1 MFAIEWQLSPNKP
14 FLGHPINVLLYAL
27 TGFLLYKLARKW
39 FPDKHSFLLFSIC
52 ILFMVHPLHT
62 EVIANIKSRDEILG
76 LLFAILSL
84 SAFHNFA
91 TKKNI
96 LQLLLGTFCFFLA
109 MLSKEST
116 VTLAAAIPLS
126 LFFFTKPDD
135 NKKYVFTVIAL
146 VIAVILY
153 FILRNIAIGGLV
165 TFQEVSV
172 LNNSL
177 VGTDNKLDQFA
188 TAIVLVGYY
197 IMLFFF
203 PHPLSF
209 DYSLNTIP
217 IATFSDVRFLISMAG
232 W

>member
-1 MFAIEWQLSPNKP
+1 
-14 FLGHPINVLLYAL
+14 V
-27 TGFLLYKLARKW
+27 
-39 FPDKHSFLLFSIC
+39 LFSIC
-52 ILFMVHPLHT
+52 IFFMVHPLHT

-91 TKKNI
+91 TRKNI

-135 NKKYVFTVIAL
+135 NKKYVFTIISL

-172 LNNSL
+172 LN
-177 VGTDNKLDQFA
+177 T
-188 TAIVLVGYY
+188 
-197 IMLFFF
+197 
-203 PHPLSF
+203 H
-209 DYSLNTIP
+209 
-217 IATFSDVRFLISMAG
+217 
-232 W
+232 